1 MKWSNQQKGIAFALL
16 APLLYAL
23 KSISIKSTPPI
34 KAEQI
39 VFLRYF
45 FDFLILSP
53 FFFKAGKT
61 LVSKKVP
68 LHLMRATFIVLSACC
83 SVYGIKHLALVD
95 ALLLENTM
103 PLFIPFVLWIWHRQ
117 KITLFSCIILLL
129 GFSSVF
135 LLLKSKLD
143 ILHIASF
150 ASLSTGFLS
159 AITTVSIKTLSK
171 TESPI
176 SILFYF
182 NIFAGSLAF
191 IFCVY
196 TWDGMPVISFSYW
209 LPIIMNSLF
218 GILFQYTI
226 IRAYSLISPHVVGCF
241 AYFGILFSALFGWVI
256 WQESLDQLQII
267 GGSFLVGSGL
277 LMILENNQKAFSIEG
292 SMYRKASI
300 LMGSRKKQPHN
311 RKQEAQDP
319 LSAAIKEDSTQSQL
333 EKASDINSQNPS

>member
-1 MKWSNQQKGIAFALL
+1 
-16 APLLYAL
+16 
-23 KSISIKSTPPI
+23 
-34 KAEQI
+34 
-39 VFLRYF
+39 
-45 FDFLILSP
+45 
-53 FFFKAGKT
+53 
-61 LVSKKVP
+61 
-68 LHLMRATFIVLSACC
+68 MRATFIVLSACC